1 MASFDAIIIGT
12 GQAGPALTSW
22 LTGLVAAGRR
32 PNTDDLGLDRAGAQR
47 DSRGYITVDDE
58 LRAMHIH
65 PTVAEFI
72 PSLLQ
77 DLAPLPAEPGNGK
90 RG

>member
-1 MASFDAIIIGT
+1 MANFDAIIIGT
-12 GQAGPALTSW
+12 GQAGPALTPW
-22 LTGLVAAGRR
+22 LTGLVVAGRR

-47 DSRGYITVDDE
+47 DSHGYIIVDDG
-58 LRAMHIH
+58 LCAMHIH

-72 PSLLQ
+72 PPLLQ
-77 DLAPLPAEPGNGK
+77 GLALLPAEPRNGI